1 MGQNFQTSN
10 NLNMMKDSLFS
21 LSEKKLEYSFELY
34 VIKTNEIK
42 SKNYFGLLVAIDNVK
57 CEQFIIKKEENNIIS
72 NMYIKVKASDIKLK
86 MINNGNFLEIK
97 NYEVVDKKKEIDDTE
112 LSLYKFE
119 LPNIVENL
127 YHVPNNKNISIKL
140 KSEEIEYLS
149 SYEYKFSNNYSTNIS
164 VNLKKELLDTIEN
177 DKIYLFNGFNYDSI
191 NNSLISINVSSIEIL
206 EKDSDIESIILKDI
220 NTEKNGEIINIQ
232 GKIKEVSLKN
242 CSVIIEESNSKNK
255 VQINL
260 NRNLFKKINHNNIY
274 TFVNFKKETGRLQ
287 YTNLSDI
294 YSTEETFV
302 EIYVI
307 LSNQRYYNRIKVN
320 NEYIDISQ
328 NLNKIWFKIDTTDK
342 NEIFEQ
348 KFIYEKTDGEK
359 IEKSYEFI
367 LELNKGKINP
377 FASSL
382 KKDEGKT
389 YQLNFQTKNPELLP
403 KDVSIKINEND
414 PNDQLKKLIFLM
426 ISNAD

>member
-10 NLNMMKDSLFS
+10 NLNMTKDSLFS
-21 LSEKKLEYSFELY
+21 LSKKKLEYSFELY

-57 CEQFIIKKEENNIIS
+57 CDQFIIKKEENNIIS

-97 NYEVVDKKKEIDDTE
+97 NYEVVDKKKEIDDTK
-112 LSLYKFE
+112 LNLYKFE

-191 NNSLISINVSSIEIL
+191 NNSLIPTNIPSIEIID
-206 EKDSDIESIILKDI
+206 KDSDIESIILKDI

-260 NRNLFKKINHNNIY
+260 NRNLLKKINHNNIC
-274 TFVNFKKETGRLQ
+274 TFVNFKKETGI
-287 YTNLSDI
+287 TI
-294 YSTEETFV
+294 Y
-302 EIYVI
+302 
-307 LSNQRYYNRIKVN
+307 
-320 NEYIDISQ
+320 
-328 NLNKIWFKIDTTDK
+328 
-342 NEIFEQ
+342 
-348 KFIYEKTDGEK
+348 
-359 IEKSYEFI
+359 
-367 LELNKGKINP
+367 
-377 FASSL
+377 
-382 KKDEGKT
+382 
-389 YQLNFQTKNPELLP
+389 
-403 KDVSIKINEND
+403 
-414 PNDQLKKLIFLM
+414 
-426 ISNAD
+426 

>member
-72 NMYIKVKASDIKLK
+72 NMYIKVKASHIKLK

-97 NYEVVDKKKEIDDTE
+97 NYEVVDKKKEIDDTK
-112 LSLYKFE
+112 LNLYKFE

-140 KSEEIEYLS
+140 KSEEIEYLY

-191 NNSLISINVSSIEIL
+191 NNSLIPINISSIEIID
-206 EKDSDIESIILKDI
+206 KDSDIESIILKDI
-220 NTEKNGEIINIQ
+220 NTEKNGEIMNIQ
-232 GKIKEVSLKN
+232 GKIKEVSLKK

-260 NRNLFKKINHNNIY
+260 NRNLLKKINHNNIC
-274 TFVNFKKETGRLQ
+274 TFINFKKETGRLQ

-294 YSTEETFV
+294 YSVEETFV

-320 NEYIDISQ
+320 NEYIDIS
-328 NLNKIWFKIDTTDK
+328 
-342 NEIFEQ
+342 
-348 KFIYEKTDGEK
+348 
-359 IEKSYEFI
+359 
-367 LELNKGKINP
+367 
-377 FASSL
+377 
-382 KKDEGKT
+382 
-389 YQLNFQTKNPELLP
+389 
-403 KDVSIKINEND
+403 
-414 PNDQLKKLIFLM
+414 
-426 ISNAD
+426 

>member
-1 MGQNFQTSN
+1 MGQNFQTAN
-10 NLNMMKDSLFS
+10 TLNMMKDSLFS

-97 NYEVVDKKKEIDDTE
+97 NYEVVDKKKEIDDTK
-112 LSLYKFE
+112 LNLYKFE

-191 NNSLISINVSSIEIL
+191 NNSLIPINISSIEIL
-206 EKDSDIESIILKDI
+206 DKDSDIESIILKDI

-232 GKIKEVSLKN
+232 GKIIEVSLKK
-242 CSVIIEESNSKNK
+242 CFVIIEESNSKNR
-255 VQINL
+255 QL
-260 NRNLFKKINHNNIY
+260 YPLF
-274 TFVNFKKETGRLQ
+274 
-287 YTNLSDI
+287 
-294 YSTEETFV
+294 
-302 EIYVI
+302 
-307 LSNQRYYNRIKVN
+307 
-320 NEYIDISQ
+320 
-328 NLNKIWFKIDTTDK
+328 
-342 NEIFEQ
+342 
-348 KFIYEKTDGEK
+348 
-359 IEKSYEFI
+359 
-367 LELNKGKINP
+367 
-377 FASSL
+377 
-382 KKDEGKT
+382 
-389 YQLNFQTKNPELLP
+389 
-403 KDVSIKINEND
+403 
-414 PNDQLKKLIFLM
+414 
-426 ISNAD
+426 

>member
-10 NLNMMKDSLFS
+10 TLNMMKDSLFS

-42 SKNYFGLLVAIDNVK
+42 SKYYFGLIVAI
-57 CEQFIIKKEENNIIS
+57 
-72 NMYIKVKASDIKLK
+72 
-86 MINNGNFLEIK
+86 
-97 NYEVVDKKKEIDDTE
+97 
-112 LSLYKFE
+112 YKFE

-164 VNLKKELLDTIEN
+164 VNLKKKLFDTIEN

-191 NNSLISINVSSIEIL
+191 NNSLIPINISSIEIID
-206 EKDSDIESIILKDI
+206 KDSDIESIILKDI

-260 NRNLFKKINHNNIY
+260 NRNLLKKINHNNIC

-307 LSNQRYYNRIKVN
+307 RSNQRYYNRIKEN
-320 NEYIDISQ
+320 NEYIVISQ
-328 NLNKIWFKIDTTDK
+328 NSNKIKFKIDTTGK

-348 KFIYEKTDGEK
+348 KFIYEKIEGEK
-359 IEKSYEFI
+359 IEQRYEFF
-367 LELNKGKINP
+367 LEINKGKVNS
-377 FASSL
+377 FATFL
-382 KKDEGKT
+382 KKNGGKT
-389 YQLNFQTKNPELLP
+389 YQLYFQTKNPDLLP
-403 KDVSIKINEND
+403 KYVNIKVNEND
-414 PNDQLKKLIFLM
+414 PNDIIKIDIFDNFECRLRK
-426 ISNAD
+426 SK